1 MVTRLKQDGDG
12 FSLSID
18 RPTVEK
24 LQIDAE
30 TPLEVT
36 VEGDRLI
43 VSALKDPAR
52 RQEFER
58 IVAEMNRR
66 YDGMFKRLAE

>member
-12 FSLSID
+12 FSLALD

-24 LQIDAE
+24 LQIDAG

-43 VSALKDPAR
+43 VSAVKDPER
-52 RQEFER
+52 RKEFER